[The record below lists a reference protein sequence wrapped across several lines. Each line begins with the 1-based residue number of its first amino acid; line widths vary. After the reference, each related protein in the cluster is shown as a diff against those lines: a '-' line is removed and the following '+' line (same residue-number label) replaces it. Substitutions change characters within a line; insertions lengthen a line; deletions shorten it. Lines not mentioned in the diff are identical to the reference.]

1 MIENNTVLREA
12 ENKVFI
18 EGLLLEVRH
27 NEWKNKEGL
36 SIELDIETAENEVQT
51 VNGMS
56 RYKKKDGTDNAIA
69 KGYQTIIND
78 YKSVDKHGRDEADK
92 VRITQGKIGLNE
104 YYAQGNLKSYPQLT
118 TNFVNRLD
126 ANEEFNPR
134 AEFDVELF
142 VKNVAEEKVKGEETG
157 RVNLNGYI
165 PVYGSKGSKVIPFTF
180 VVTKEGSQFVEN
192 NYEKGVTVNV
202 CGRIINYKEQKVTT
216 KAMAFGEDKKE
227 ITSITRREY
236 LVTGGDEPYDEDSK
250 NAFNADAIKKALTE
264 REIYLDEMKKKSE
277 SSKENSK
284 KSGFG
289 GSAPNNNKPSKPVDI
304 SDDDLPF

>member
-1 MIENNTVLREA
+1 MNENNTVLREA

-18 EGLLLEVRH
+18 EGLLIEVRH

-78 YKSVDKHGRDEADK
+78 YKSVDKHGREGADK

-104 YYAQGNLKSYPQLT
+104 YYMQGNLKSYPQLT

-126 ANEEFNPR
+126 ANEDFNPR

-165 PVYGSKGSKVIPFTF
+165 PLYGGKVIPFTF
-180 VVTKEGSQFVEN
+180 VVTKEGSQFVQN
-192 NYEKGVTVNV
+192 NFEKGSTVNV
-202 CGRIINYKEQKVTT
+202 FGKIINYKEQKVTT
-216 KAMAFGEDKKE
+216 KTAAFGEDKKE
-227 ITSITRREY
+227 ITSITKREY
-236 LVTGGDEPYDEDSK
+236 LVTGGNDPYDEDSK
-250 NAFNADAIKKALTE
+250 NAFNPDSIKKALTE
-264 REIYLDEMKKKSE
+264 REIYLEEMKKN
-277 SSKENSK
+277 ENNKDDNK

-289 GSAPNNNKPSKPVDI
+289 GSTPNNKPSKPVEI

>member
-1 MIENNTVLREA
+1 MAENKTVLREA
-12 ENKVFI
+12 SNVVTI
-18 EGLLLEVRH
+18 EGTLAEVRH
-27 NEWKNKEGL
+27 TKWKSGKGL
-36 SIELDIETAENEVQT
+36 NIELDIEVAPNEVHT
-51 VNGMS
+51 VKGFS
-56 RYKKKDGTDNAIA
+56 KYKKADGTDNAIA
-69 KGYQTIIND
+69 KGYQTIISD
-78 YKSVDKHGRDEADK
+78 YKSIAEHGRDQADK

-104 YYAQGNLKSYPQLT
+104 YYSQGILKAYPQLM

-142 VKNVAEEKVKGEETG
+142 VKNVTEEKVKGEETG

-165 PVYGSKGSKVIPFTF
+165 PLYGGKVIPFEF
-180 VVTKEGSQFVEN
+180 VVAKEGSQFVED

-202 CGRIINYKEQKVTT
+202 CGKIINYKEQKTTT

-227 ITSITRREY
+227 ITSITKREY
-236 LVTGGDEPYDEDSK
+236 LVTSGDNPYDEDDK
-250 NAFNADAIKKALTE
+250 KAFNADAIKKALTE
-264 REIYLDEMKKKSE
+264 REIYLDELKNE
-277 SSKENSK
+277 SGNENNK

-289 GSAPNNNKPSKPVDI
+289 GSAPNNKPSKPVKI